1 MAKNSYKANVN
12 QYANQEEA
20 IRKAKGNPNKNIHSK
35 KKNSN
40 YGGYT
45 TGAYMAHKVAETV
58 GKQERVKRVVWD
70 ATLLGAAFAVVW
82 ILLFQLFPHQI
93 FSIFSN
99 DPAVIEMAP
108 PFMTVC
114 SINMLAAALMS
125 PTMGLINGVGD
136 TLYNMIVAIA
146 DGVAARLVL
155 SLLLGFTAGMGAL
168 GFYLGNCLAGFVS
181 VLGGGI
187 YFLAGWWKK
196 KGSLVRHE

>member
-1 MAKNSYKANVN
+1 
-12 QYANQEEA
+12 
-20 IRKAKGNPNKNIHSK
+20 
-35 KKNSN
+35 
-40 YGGYT
+40 
-45 TGAYMAHKVAETV
+45 
-58 GKQERVKRVVWD
+58 
-70 ATLLGAAFAVVW
+70 
-82 ILLFQLFPHQI
+82 
-93 FSIFSN
+93 
-99 DPAVIEMAP
+99 MAP

-136 TLYNMIVAIA
+136 TVYNMIVAIA